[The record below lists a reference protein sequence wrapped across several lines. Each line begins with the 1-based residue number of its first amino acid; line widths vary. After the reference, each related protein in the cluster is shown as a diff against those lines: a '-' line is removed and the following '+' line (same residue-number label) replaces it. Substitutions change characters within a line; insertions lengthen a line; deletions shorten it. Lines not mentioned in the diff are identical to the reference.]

1 MLVHDDKAP
10 FDLEDFEDEETLK
23 YRLDEVNKKISDNSI
38 IIANAKHNIE
48 KKL

>member
-1 MLVHDDKAP
+1 MLVHDDQAP

-23 YRLDEVNKKISDNSI
+23 YRLEEVNTKISDNSI